1 MTRLSPI
8 GVTMGDPAGIGP
20 EIISK
25 AWNSLRDCDQ
35 VFLVVGDPACFP
47 GGQVI
52 AAPREAD
59 RVFGSALPV
68 LPQTTALAH
77 PVTAGRPQACN
88 AAAVRSAIEHSVK
101 HAVSGQLSAVVTA
114 PIAKSVM
121 YEAGFDF
128 PGHTEFLA
136 DLTATTA
143 VQGPRGPLMMLS
155 GGGLRVILTS
165 IHIALRD
172 AVSTVNANRICE
184 VARLAHHALKRDFG
198 IAQPRLALAGLNP
211 HAGEDGSLGREEINI
226 INPVARE
233 LRDEGILITDALP
246 PDTMFHA
253 EARAGYDA
261 AICHYHDQG
270 LIPVKTLDFHGGV
283 NTTLGLPIIRTS
295 PDHGTAFDIAGQGIA
310 RPDSLIAALQQ
321 AREIAGNRAA

>member
-25 AWNSLRDCDQ
+25 AWNSLRNSDQ

-68 LPQTTALAH
+68 LPQATALAH

-88 AAAVRSAIEHSVK
+88 AAAVRSAIEDSVK

-136 DLTATTA
+136 DLTATTDRKS
-143 VQGPRGPLMMLS
+143 V
-155 GGGLRVILTS
+155 V
-165 IHIALRD
+165 
-172 AVSTVNANRICE
+172 
-184 VARLAHHALKRDFG
+184 
-198 IAQPRLALAGLNP
+198 
-211 HAGEDGSLGREEINI
+211 
-226 INPVARE
+226 
-233 LRDEGILITDALP
+233 
-246 PDTMFHA
+246 
-253 EARAGYDA
+253 
-261 AICHYHDQG
+261 
-270 LIPVKTLDFHGGV
+270 
-283 NTTLGLPIIRTS
+283 
-295 PDHGTAFDIAGQGIA
+295 
-310 RPDSLIAALQQ
+310 
-321 AREIAGNRAA
+321 